1 MVSQG
6 STMAVPFAAVAAA
19 GGDGSTGS
27 GVGESPLSCWVA
39 PPPLNCGFCGTVQL
53 LPSFF

>member
-6 STMAVPFAAVAAA
+6 STMAVSFAAVAL
-19 GGDGSTGS
+19 GGDGS

-39 PPPLNCGFCGTVQL
+39 PPPLNCGFVGTAQL

>member
-6 STMAVPFAAVAAA
+6 STMAVPIAGVAA
-19 GGDGSTGS
+19 GGEGSTGS

-39 PPPLNCGFCGTVQL
+39 PPPLNCLAAGTAQL